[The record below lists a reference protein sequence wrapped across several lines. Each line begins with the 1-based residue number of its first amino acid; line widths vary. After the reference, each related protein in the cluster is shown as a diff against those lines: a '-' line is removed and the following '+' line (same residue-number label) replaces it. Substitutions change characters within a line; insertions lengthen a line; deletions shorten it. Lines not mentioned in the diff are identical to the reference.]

1 MAIYDIQCKYICVYL
16 QRNSARCVFFAMTK
30 RTKID
35 LKMDK
40 CRLEGVERGG
50 YFAYNNKKLKRIL
63 KIAEKKKILRLCCV

>member
-16 QRNSARCVFFAMTK
+16 QRIGARCVFFAMAK

-40 CRLEGVERGG
+40 CRLEGEERER
-50 YFAYNNKKLKRIL
+50 YFAYNYKYNNKK
-63 KIAEKKKILRLCCV
+63 

>member
-16 QRNSARCVFFAMTK
+16 QRIGARCVFFAMTK

-40 CRLEGVERGG
+40 CRLEGEERGG